1 MKKTLI
7 VAVVGGALIGTDV
20 YADLLIADIDTT
32 DLTMYS
38 SCSPIGW
45 DGNDINPMDLNNN
58 SLAAEENW
66 VEALLGLEYD
76 DPDLD
81 FVAKIANIYPETN
94 VLTGYDPGLTDNWDY
109 YIVKTGKI
117 SYAMQDDGDGLV
129 TWNGADFDMQNAVS
143 HLSFLSLEKTEPIPE
158 PATILLMG
166 AGMAAL
172 VTRRRKKR

>member
-7 VAVVGGALIGTDV
+7 VAVVGGALIGTNV
-20 YADLLIADIDTT
+20 YADALIGDIDTT
-32 DLTMYS
+32 DLTRYS
-38 SCSPIGW
+38 SYWEG
-45 DGNDINPMDLNNN
+45 DDISPMDLYNN

-129 TWNGADFDMQNAVS
+129 TWNGADFDMKNAVS
-143 HLSFLSLEKTEPIPE
+143 HLSFLSLEKAEPVPE

-172 VTRRRKKR
+172 VTSRRKKR